1 MLNINSFSFYF
12 LGVDDVWVKFEYEKN
27 GQTKEKMTII
37 ENGKANMFCSCGGKY
52 TTKQTA
58 KPVYYDGKKL
68 YCKECGR
75 EFKIIDTQSLQEK
88 RIKEQREERNR
99 QALKNLHLFP
109 AWNDWEATGQHYMLS
124 ARVDYDTWK
133 SIKKYFH
140 YYTRRELEESEM
152 ESFDFIK
159 GWATRQPYEVEKILV
174 SKGLIKEENKLD
186 KVIERMEK
194 ERKEREILAKQKRL
208 KEKKMKETEDKLKSF
223 FNNDED
229 VVSMTEAEATHY
241 LGRKGET
248 VFNDGVDRFCI
259 DGDYFVQATNMGD
272 FSFARKVLLNDEM
285 KSFISSL

>member
-1 MLNINSFSFYF
+1 
-12 LGVDDVWVKFEYEKN
+12 
-27 GQTKEKMTII
+27 MTII
-37 ENGKANMFCSCGGKY
+37 ENGKANIFCSCGGKY

-124 ARVDYDTWK
+124 ARVDFGTWK

-208 KEKKMKETEDKLKSF
+208 KEKKMKETEDKLQSF

-229 VVSMTEAEATHY
+229 VVSVSESKATHY
-241 LGRKGET
+241 LGSLGET
-248 VFNDGVDRFCI
+248 VFNDGVSRFCVD
-259 DGDYFVQATNMGD
+259 DGYLVHSRSMGD
-272 FSFARKVLLNDEM
+272 FSFARKVLLNDEI

>member
-1 MLNINSFSFYF
+1 M
-12 LGVDDVWVKFEYEKN
+12 WVKFEYEKN

-68 YCKECGR
+68 YYKECGR